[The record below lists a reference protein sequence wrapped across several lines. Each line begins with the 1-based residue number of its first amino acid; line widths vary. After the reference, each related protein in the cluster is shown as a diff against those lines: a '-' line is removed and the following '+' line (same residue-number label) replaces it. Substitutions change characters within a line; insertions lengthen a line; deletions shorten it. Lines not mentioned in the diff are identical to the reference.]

1 VDWLCVPSFDSPSV
15 FGSLLD
21 RQAGNFRFGPYGVN
35 HPVTRA
41 YEPGTHVLRS
51 TWRTPTGWGEV
62 RDALTIYPGK
72 HKDEVTRH
80 TRPPTDED
88 ADHMLVRT
96 VECLEGHMQVELICE
111 PTFDYGRVP
120 ARWELDEALNRADA
134 SGAGVTVRLASD
146 LPLGVEG
153 ERVRGR
159 RVLQAGEKAF
169 CALSW
174 AADRAT
180 PANAAEASAKLD
192 ATANFWRSWIAR
204 SRVARGIA
212 ALSVDGQGLD
222 LHAHGGLGGGADDL
236 ATRNPG
242 RATELGLPLHLDAR
256 RDVHAEGVAL
266 PEPRLGGRRVHAV
279 HRRP

>member
-1 VDWLCVPSFDSPSV
+1 
-15 FGSLLD
+15 
-21 RQAGNFRFGPYGVN
+21 
-35 HPVTRA
+35 
-41 YEPGTHVLRS
+41 
-51 TWRTPTGWGEV
+51 
-62 RDALTIYPGK
+62 
-72 HKDEVTRH
+72 
-80 TRPPTDED
+80 
-88 ADHMLVRT
+88 
-96 VECLEGHMQVELICE
+96 MQVELICE

-192 ATANFWRSWIAR
+192 ATANFWRSWIANARMPDHEWREALQR
-204 SRVARGIA
+204 SALTVKGLTYMPTGALVA
-212 ALSVDGQGLD
+212 ALTTSLPE
-222 LHAHGGLGGGADDL
+222 
-236 ATRNPG
+236 TP
-242 RATELGLPLHLDAR
+242 TELGLPLHLDAR